1 MPPPLT
7 SEGQVSYADG
17 TKPTVDQMAK
27 DVAAF
32 LVWTA
37 EPNLE
42 NRRAAGLAVT
52 VFLLIASIL
61 AYLAYRNIWAE
72 AKRQVRVTGPLEPKN
87 QAKGRSAKAK
97 QGVAG

>member
-7 SEGQVSYADG
+7 TNGQVAFADG
-17 TKPTVDQMAK
+17 TNPTVDQMAR

-42 NRRAAGLAVT
+42 NRHAAGLAVAI
-52 VFLLIASIL
+52 FLLVASIL
-61 AYLAYRNIWAE
+61 GYLAYRQIWHD
-72 AKRQVRVTGPLEPKN
+72 AKRAVRITGALDPKN
-87 QAKGRSAKAK
+87 QAKAKRAKAK
-97 QGVAG
+97 QGVVG

>member
-1 MPPPLT
+1 MPPPLHGGDVT
-7 SEGQVSYADG
+7 FADG
-17 TKPTVDQMAK
+17 TPNTLQNEAR

-42 NRRAAGLAVT
+42 NRHAAGLAVT
-52 VFLLIASIL
+52 VFLLFATIF
-61 AYLAYRNIWAE
+61 AYLAYRQLWRD
-72 AKRQVRVTGPLEPKN
+72 AKRAVRVTGPLEPEN
-87 QAKGRSAKAK
+87 QAKSRRAKAK

>member
-1 MPPPLT
+1 
-7 SEGQVSYADG
+7 
-17 TKPTVDQMAK
+17 MAR

-42 NRRAAGLAVT
+42 NRHAAGLAVA
-52 VFLLIASIL
+52 VFLLLASIF
-61 AYLAYRNIWAE
+61 AYLAYRQLWHD
-72 AKRQVRVTGPLEPKN
+72 AKRVVRITGPLEPKN
-87 QAKGRSAKAK
+87 QAKSKRAKAK

>member
-7 SEGQVSYADG
+7 ADGQVTYEDG

-42 NRRAAGLAVT
+42 RRHAAGVAVA

-61 AYLAYRNIWAE
+61 GFFAYKQIWYE
-72 AKRQVRVTGPLEPKN
+72 AKRAVRITGALEPQD
-87 QAKGRSAKAK
+87 QAKTRRAKAK
-97 QGVAG
+97 